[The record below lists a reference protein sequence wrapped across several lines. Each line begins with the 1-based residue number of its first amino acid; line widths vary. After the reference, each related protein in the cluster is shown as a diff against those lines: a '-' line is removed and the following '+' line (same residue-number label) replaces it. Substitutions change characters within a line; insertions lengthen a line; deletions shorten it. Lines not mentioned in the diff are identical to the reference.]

1 MIDTHAHLDIF
12 DEVIARDKYK
22 NSEQDNYNANVIIK
36 NMENDNL
43 QYIITIGTDVD
54 SSEKS
59 VELAKQNERIYAAIG
74 IFPTFSTSYT
84 DDDLIKIKK
93 LAVNKKVVAIGEIGL
108 DYHYTEYDEENDVV
122 IEKFDKKTQRELLIK
137 QLELANELNL
147 PFCIPPKKSKFS

>member
-59 VELAKQNERIYAAIG
+59 VELAKQNERIYAAI
-74 IFPTFSTSYT
+74 F
-84 DDDLIKIKK
+84 
-93 LAVNKKVVAIGEIGL
+93 
-108 DYHYTEYDEENDVV
+108 
-122 IEKFDKKTQRELLIK
+122 
-137 QLELANELNL
+137 
-147 PFCIPPKKSKFS
+147 